1 MKLFKYISFLLMGL
15 LLMPSCEK
23 TLDEINQDPSRLSS
37 VEMRLMLPE
46 ILSQSAYNKGAT
58 VGRAAGLITQQFVG
72 IDAQQIQIYN
82 YVLGE
87 DAFNNYWQ
95 TGLYAGVLRSCKVLT
110 EKAEEEGAPFYSGVA
125 KIIMANEYA
134 LAASMF
140 GDIPFSQALL
150 GTENTKP
157 DYDAQESVYIGVQ
170 AMLTDAISDLN
181 QGAGYVG
188 GDLIFDGDAALWI
201 ATANALK
208 ARYAMHLV
216 KRDANK
222 ASTDALSA
230 IGGAIT
236 STSTQPNFA
245 FGSAQIDN
253 WSLAKFGIERTAT
266 LAINNGFADL
276 MIAKDDTL
284 RQETYMEFDGSDW
297 TFFNLDNPK
306 LVWGRSD
313 AVIPLISYAE
323 VKFLEAEALVRTNGP
338 DADVQAALEAAIT
351 ASMEMVGVTDPDYI
365 AEYADLAGL
374 SSEEKIQRIIEE
386 AYVAYYGHNF
396 LENWTNY
403 RRTGYPDLTPPA
415 LGVNGFNP
423 SGVVPRRFL
432 YVASETQ
439 TNMANVQAARAR
451 QNGGLLD
458 ADTWAFE

>member
-1 MKLFKYISFLLMGL
+1 
-15 LLMPSCEK
+15 
-23 TLDEINQDPSRLSS
+23 
-37 VEMRLMLPE
+37 MLPE
-46 ILSQSAYNKGAT
+46 ILAQSAYNKGAT

-110 EKAEEEGAPFYSGVA
+110 EKADEEGAPFYSGVA

-140 GDIPFSQALL
+140 GDIPFSEALL

-157 DYDAQESVYIGVQ
+157 GYDTQQSVYTGVQ
-170 AMLTDAISDLN
+170 AMLTDAISDLG
-181 QGAGYVG
+181 QGTGYTG
-188 GDLIFDGDAALWI
+188 GDLIFGGDAALWI

-230 IGGAIT
+230 ISGAIS
-236 STSTQPNFA
+236 STANQPNFA
-245 FGSAQIDN
+245 FGAAQIDN

-284 RQETYMEFDGSDW
+284 RQNTYMELSGTEWS
-297 TFFNLDNPK
+297 FFNLENPN
-306 LVWGRSD
+306 LVWGKSD
-313 AVIPLISYAE
+313 ALIPLISYSE
-323 VKFLEAEALVRTNGP
+323 VKFLEAEALTRTDGS
-338 DADVQAALEAAIT
+338 DADIQAALEAAIT
-351 ASMEMVGVTDPDYI
+351 ASMDMSGVSDPDYV
-365 AEYADLAGL
+365 AEYSDIAGL
-374 SSEEKIQRIIEE
+374 SKEEKIQRIIEE

-403 RRTGYPDLTPPA
+403 RRTGYPALTPPA
-415 LGVNGFNP
+415 LGTNGFNP
-423 SGVVPRRFL
+423 SGVVPRRFI

-439 TNMANVQAARAR
+439 TNNDNVQAARAR